1 MNKGFAILAASLA
14 AVLCGCGSDSGE
26 LSQDKDKE
34 MRANFKRSLTPEE
47 LKQMQGGAPSQ
58 PRDTTKAPAGA
69 SGPPPNA
76 PE

>member
-1 MNKGFAILAASLA
+1 MNKGLAILTASL

-34 MRANFKRSLTPEE
+34 MRANFKRALADEE
-47 LKQMQGGAPSQ
+47 LMQMQGGAPSQ
-58 PRDTTKAPAGA
+58 PRDTTKPPEGA